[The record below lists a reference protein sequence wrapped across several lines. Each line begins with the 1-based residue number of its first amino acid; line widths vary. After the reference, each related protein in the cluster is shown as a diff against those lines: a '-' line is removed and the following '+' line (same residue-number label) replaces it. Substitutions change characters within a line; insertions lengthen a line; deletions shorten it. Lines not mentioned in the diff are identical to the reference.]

1 MCTAINL
8 NAGNNY
14 FGRNLDYEY
23 DFGQKVV
30 ITPRNYT
37 FSFTNGKIIK
47 HHFALIGMALVSNNY
62 PLYFDATNEKGV
74 SMAGLNFPGNAFY
87 NKCVDGKDNV
97 ASFEFIP
104 WILSQSGSVKEARHL
119 LSDINVTD
127 TAFSKDFAPSPL
139 HWIIADKSDCITVES
154 TKDGL
159 FVYDN
164 KVGVLTN
171 NPEFCVHMA
180 NLENYMSV
188 TAREP
193 QNRFSDKI
201 ELKPHSRGMGGIGLP
216 GDLSSMSRF
225 VRCTFTKLNSI
236 FEDTEQ
242 KKVNQFFHILES
254 VYQVKGCAQAGD
266 KFEMTNYSSCC
277 NTDMGVYYYKTYYN
291 STINAVSMQN
301 EDLETHNL
309 LCYDLIYYTDFQFQ
323 N

>member
-1 MCTAINL
+1 MCTAINV

-14 FGRNLDYEY
+14 FGRNLDYEF

-37 FSFTNGKIIK
+37 FNFTNGETIK
-47 HHFALIGMALVSNNY
+47 NHYALIGMALTEDNY

-87 NKCVDGKDNV
+87 NKELEGKQNV

-104 WILSQSGSVKEARHL
+104 WILSQSDSVKSARQL
-119 LSDINVTD
+119 LSNINIID
-127 TAFSKDFAPSPL
+127 KAFSKDFAPSPL

-154 TKDGL
+154 TKNGL

-164 KVGVLTN
+164 KVGVLAN

-193 QNRFSDKI
+193 DNRFSDKI

-225 VRCTFTKLNSI
+225 VRCTFTKLNGI

-242 KKVNQFFHILES
+242 KIVAQFFHILES
-254 VYQVKGCAQAGD
+254 VYQVKGCAQVGD

-277 NTDMGVYYYKTYYN
+277 NTDTGVYYYKTYYN
-291 STINAVSMQN
+291 STINAVNLHN
-301 EDLETHNL
+301 ENLDASDL
-309 LCYDLIYYTDFQFQ
+309 LCYDLIYDAKIHMH

>member
-1 MCTAINL
+1 MCTAINV

-14 FGRNLDYEY
+14 FGRNLDYEF

-30 ITPRNYT
+30 ITPRNYA
-37 FSFTNGKIIK
+37 FNFTNGETIK
-47 HHFALIGMALVSNNY
+47 NHYALIGMALTEDNY

-87 NKCVDGKDNV
+87 NKELEGKQNV

-104 WILSQSGSVKEARHL
+104 WILSQSDSVKIARQL
-119 LSDINVTD
+119 LSNINIID
-127 TAFSKDFAPSPL
+127 KAFSKDFAPSPL

-154 TKDGL
+154 TKNGL

-164 KVGVLTN
+164 KVGVLAN

-193 QNRFSDKI
+193 DNRFSDKI

-225 VRCTFTKLNSI
+225 VRCTFTKLNGI

-242 KKVNQFFHILES
+242 KIVAQFFHILES
-254 VYQVKGCAQAGD
+254 VYQVKGCAQVGD

-277 NTDMGVYYYKTYYN
+277 NTDTGVYYYKTYYN
-291 STINAVSMQN
+291 STINAVNLHN
-301 EDLETHNL
+301 ENLDASDL
-309 LCYDLIYYTDFQFQ
+309 LCYDLIYDAKIHVH